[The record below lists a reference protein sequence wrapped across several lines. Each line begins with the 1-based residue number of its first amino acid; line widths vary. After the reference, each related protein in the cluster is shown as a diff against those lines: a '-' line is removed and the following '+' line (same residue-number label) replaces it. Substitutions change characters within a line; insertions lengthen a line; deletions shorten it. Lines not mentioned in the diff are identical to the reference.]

1 MSQYPAQTNQLL
13 DLLGISLPIIQ
24 APMAGVSNRILA
36 SAVAGTG
43 ALGSLGLG
51 GGSPEVLD
59 GLRSKLS
66 SVSRP
71 PINLNFFVHG
81 SPNTDPERE
90 AAWLNRLTPHFERL
104 GAAPPASISAPY
116 PSFDDNPATLDALL
130 ALEPSVVSFHFGLPS
145 SSTMKALRSIGTRVL
160 SSATNVREARA
171 LAKGGVDA
179 IIAQGWEAGGHR
191 GHFLNSPAR
200 PDEQL
205 PLAKLLPQVCEAVEV
220 PVIAA
225 GGIGTGQAAAAALR
239 SGAAAVQLGTAFV
252 SAEESSANQAY
263 RDALVQPDASTVM
276 TRVFS
281 GREARGL
288 ENLLTT
294 QLDEFADEAPD
305 YPITY
310 DAGKA
315 LSAAAA
321 ATNKQDLLQGYSAMW
336 AGQSLHTNRPMPA
349 AELVQTLEREMT
361 DALLAS

>member
-1 MSQYPAQTNQLL
+1 MSHYPPQTNQLL
-13 DLLGISLPIIQ
+13 ELLGISLPIIQ
-24 APMAGVSNRILA
+24 APMAGVSNRVLA

-51 GGSPEVLD
+51 GGSPAVLD
-59 GLRSKLS
+59 ALPDKLS

-71 PINLNFFVHG
+71 SINLNFFVHD

-90 AAWLNRLTPHFERL
+90 AAWLDRLTPHFERL
-104 GAAPPASISAPY
+104 GAAPPTRISAPY
-116 PSFDDNPATLDALL
+116 PSFDDNPATLESLL

-145 SSTMKALRSIGTRVL
+145 SSTMKALRSAGTKVL

-171 LAKGGVDA
+171 LEDGGADA

-191 GHFLNSPAR
+191 GHFLNSPAQ

-205 PLAKLLPQVCEAVEV
+205 LLANLLDQVCEAVEV

-263 RDALVQPDASTVM
+263 REALINPNASTIM
-276 TRVFS
+276 TKVFS

-288 ENLLTT
+288 NNLLTT
-294 QLDEFADEAPD
+294 QLDDFADEAPD

-315 LSAAAA
+315 LSSAAA
-321 ATNKQDLLQGYSAMW
+321 ATNKQDLLQDYSAMW
-336 AGQSLHTNRPMPA
+336 AGQSVHNNRPMPA
-349 AELVQTLEREMT
+349 AELVHTLEREMLE
-361 DALLAS
+361 ALLAS